1 MQSWAI
7 GDVHG
12 CGKTLDKLVQRLA
25 LSQGDEIIFL
35 GDVMDRGQG
44 HQMVMN
50 TISALQKNGIH
61 LTILRGNHE
70 QGFLDACKE
79 AHLKDKKTWFGK
91 TVVQRQATKL
101 WMQWGGEAFLE
112 EYGVQFPEELPSRW
126 HDLAENSTFYL
137 HHAHAYLV
145 HAGFNFEEPDFLSDT
160 HAMMWIREFS
170 PNLDATGGKII
181 VHGHVPV
188 HEELIRL
195 TADAPPEQ
203 FGFIDIDNGAVYAG
217 KPGMGQLVALELSSR
232 KLIFQPCI
240 DL

>member
-12 CGKTLDKLVQRLA
+12 CGKTLDKLIQRLG
-25 LSQGDEIIFL
+25 LTQGDEVIFL
-35 GDVMDRGQG
+35 GDVIDRGLG
-44 HQMVMN
+44 HKQVQE
-50 TISALQKNGIH
+50 TLASLPKNGIQRQ
-61 LTILRGNHE
+61 ILRGNHE
-70 QGFLDACKE
+70 QGFLDACIE
-79 AHLKDKKTWFGK
+79 GHLKDKKNWFGK
-91 TVVQRQATKL
+91 TIIQRQATKF
-101 WMQWGGEAFLE
+101 WMQWGGDAFLK
-112 EYGVQFPEELPSRW
+112 EYGVEFPEELPLWWR
-126 HDLAENSTFYL
+126 DLAENSLFY
-137 HHAHAYLV
+137 HTHPQAYLV

-160 HAMMWIREFS
+160 HAMLWIRDFTPKLEV
-170 PNLDATGGKII
+170 TGGKFI

-195 TADAPPEQ
+195 TADAPVEQ

-217 KPGMGQLVALELSSR
+217 KPGMGQLVALEISSR